1 MKILLAVILVTVV
14 AQVPGCGNVFGPG
27 GDEPIIGY
35 VEEKYV
41 APDFTGGPLKPWIVV
56 NGKDYMVPWEFYR
69 EVDVGDIVKYEK
81 GRWSIVK
88 KYKP

>member
-1 MKILLAVILVTVV
+1 MKILLAVILATVV
-14 AQVPGCGNVFGPG
+14 AQLPSCGTLFAP
-27 GDEPIIGY
+27 GDETILGY

-41 APDFTGGPLKPWIVV
+41 APEVEGGTPKPWIVV
-56 NGKDYMVPWEFYR
+56 NGKDYLVPWEFYR